1 MMNLINKSA
10 VAIFIMLMAFD
21 LKAEIPDTL
30 TLSFCHQRAVEYYP
44 LMKQKQLLAES
55 SGLKN
60 ENSDKH
66 YLPQFEVNGRAT
78 YQSEVTKVPI
88 SVPGISIPTPGKD
101 VYDLYLGLNQL
112 IWDGG
117 ITREQKKIEDADLQI
132 NQQQVEVELYKV
144 KERVNGLF
152 YKILLYK
159 KSREALLVNRETVAE
174 KLKEL
179 GSGIENGMVL
189 QSNADVLQAQILQI
203 NQNIIEIDAESR
215 AAYKMLGEMTG
226 IEIPEST
233 VLLLPNPAI
242 ETNDYINQRPEYLML
257 DMQKSKLEL
266 SKKLI
271 TTSTLPRFS
280 GFGKLGYGKPGL
292 NMLSTEFNDYYI
304 VGVGLSWD
312 IINWNKPKNQK
323 KLLDLQQGIVETQKE
338 TFDQNLK
345 IQVDEDLAMIEKF
358 NNLIASDENIISLR
372 EKITKTAS
380 SQLDNGIITS
390 TQYLEELNK
399 ATRARL
405 DLETHRI
412 QLSFAKIN
420 YLKTIGKL

>member
-1 MMNLINKSA
+1 MNLIKKSA
-10 VAIFIMLMAFD
+10 ITILILLMVLN
-21 LKAEIPDTL
+21 LKAEAPDTL
-30 TLSFCHQRAVEYYP
+30 TLDYCHKQAIGYYP
-44 LMKQKQLLAES
+44 LARQKQLLAEAT
-55 SGLKN
+55 GLKN
-60 ENSDKH
+60 DNADKN
-66 YLPQFEVNGRAT
+66 YLPQFDVTGRAT
-78 YQSEVTKVPI
+78 YQSDVTKVPI
-88 SVPGISIPTPGKD
+88 SFPGVSIPTPD
-101 VYDLYLGLNQL
+101 NEVYDLYLGLNQL

-117 ITREQKKIEDADLQI
+117 IIREQKNIENADLQVS
-132 NQQQVEVELYKV
+132 QQQVEVELYKV

-159 KSREALLVNRETVAE
+159 TSKEALLINRQNVVE

-179 GSGIENGMVL
+179 SSGIQNGMVL
-189 QSNADVLQAQILQI
+189 QSNGDVLQAQILQI
-203 NQNIIEIDAESR
+203 DQNIIEIDAEIR
-215 AAYKMLGEMTG
+215 ATYKMLGEMIG
-226 IEIPEST
+226 IEIPAST
-233 VLLLPNPAI
+233 FLLLPDPAI
-242 ETNDYINQRPEYLML
+242 ETTTYINQRPEYLLL
-257 DMQKSKLEL
+257 DLQKNKLEI
-266 SKKLI
+266 SKSLI
-271 TTSTLPRFS
+271 TAANMPKFS

-292 NMLSTEFNDYYI
+292 NMLSTEFDSYYM

-312 IINWNKPKNQK
+312 IVNWNKPKNQK

-338 TFDQNLK
+338 ALDLNVK
-345 IQVDEDLAMIEKF
+345 IQVGDDLAQIEKF
-358 NNLIASDENIISLR
+358 NALIVNDENLIILR

-390 TQYLEELNK
+390 TQYLDELNK

>member
-1 MMNLINKSA
+1 MNLIKKSTI
-10 VAIFIMLMAFD
+10 AIFVMLMVLNLQAQV
-21 LKAEIPDTL
+21 PDTL
-30 TLSFCHQRAVEYYP
+30 TLDFCHQRAVAYYP
-44 LMKQKQLLAES
+44 LIKQKQLLAES

-60 ENSDKH
+60 ENADKN
-66 YLPQFEVNGRAT
+66 YLPQFDVNGRAT
-78 YQSEVTKVPI
+78 YQSDVTKVPI
-88 SVPGISIPTPGKD
+88 SFPGVSIPTPDKD

-117 ITREQKKIEDADLQI
+117 ITREQKNIENADLLV

-152 YKILLYK
+152 YKILLFK
-159 KSREALLVNRETVAE
+159 TNKEALLINRQNVVE

-179 GSGIENGMVL
+179 TSGIENGMVL
-189 QSNADVLQAQILQI
+189 QSNGDVLQAQILQI
-203 NQNIIEIDAESR
+203 DQSIIEIDAETG
-215 AAYKMLGEMTG
+215 ATYKMLGQMLEMD
-226 IEIPEST
+226 IPVST
-233 VLLLPNPAI
+233 VLLLPDPAI
-242 ETNDYINQRPEYLML
+242 EVQSFINQRPEYLLL
-257 DMQKSKLEL
+257 DLQKNKLEI
-266 SKKLI
+266 SKNLI
-271 TTSTLPRFS
+271 SANTLPKFS

-292 NMLSTEFNDYYI
+292 NMLSTDFDSYYM
-304 VGVGLSWD
+304 VGAGLSWD

-338 TFDQNLK
+338 ALDLNVK
-345 IQVDEDLAMIEKF
+345 IQVQDDLAQIEKF
-358 NNLIASDENIISLR
+358 NALIANDENLIILR

-390 TQYLEELNK
+390 TQYLDELNK

>member
-1 MMNLINKSA
+1 MNLIKKSA
-10 VAIFIMLMAFD
+10 IAIFVMLMVFNLQAQV
-21 LKAEIPDTL
+21 PDTL
-30 TLSFCHQRAVEYYP
+30 TLDFCHQRAVAYYP
-44 LMKQKQLLAES
+44 LIKQKQLLAES

-60 ENSDKH
+60 ENADKN
-66 YLPQFEVNGRAT
+66 YLPQFDVNGRAT
-78 YQSEVTKVPI
+78 YQSDVTKVPI
-88 SVPGISIPTPGKD
+88 SFPGVSIPTPDKD

-117 ITREQKKIEDADLQI
+117 ITREQKNIENADLLV

-152 YKILLYK
+152 YKILLFK
-159 KSREALLVNRETVAE
+159 TNKEALLINRQNVVE

-179 GSGIENGMVL
+179 TSGIENGMVL
-189 QSNADVLQAQILQI
+189 QSNGDVLQAQILQI
-203 NQNIIEIDAESR
+203 DQSIIEIDAETG
-215 AAYKMLGEMTG
+215 ATYKMLGQMLEM
-226 IEIPEST
+226 EIPVST
-233 VLLLPNPAI
+233 VLLLPDPAV
-242 ETNDYINQRPEYLML
+242 EVQSFINQRPEYLLL
-257 DMQKSKLEL
+257 DLQKNKLEI
-266 SKKLI
+266 SKNLI
-271 TTSTLPRFS
+271 SANTLPKFS

-292 NMLSTEFNDYYI
+292 NMLSTDFDSYYM

-338 TFDQNLK
+338 ALDLNVK
-345 IQVDEDLAMIEKF
+345 IQVEDDLAQIEKI
-358 NNLIASDENIISLR
+358 NALIANDENLIILR

-390 TQYLEELNK
+390 TQYLDELNK